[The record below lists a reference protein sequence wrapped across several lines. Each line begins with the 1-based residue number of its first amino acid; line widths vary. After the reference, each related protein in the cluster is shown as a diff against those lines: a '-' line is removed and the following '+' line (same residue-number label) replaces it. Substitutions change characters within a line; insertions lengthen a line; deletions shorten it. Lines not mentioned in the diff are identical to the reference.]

1 MVPTAVALLLFSL
14 TIPFLTSAT
23 PLRPIKR
30 QGLFP
35 PSSDNSTSE
44 NNQPTSGNDSGGGG
58 GIALEIII
66 PIIVI
71 LVAAII
77 CVGLVHFRSKLPKLF
92 KSLTFSLPSS
102 STAALQPISTRDS
115 LPRTVT
121 ADQLSGT
128 NTPLTGG
135 NASSINNGSTP
146 TTNITA
152 AERRARRARERERN
166 VRRTESGRSV
176 KTLPVYSKEAGDEEL
191 VLVRMVHSDD
201 MLTDSPNFLSV
212 YRQRSQSSFSSGS
225 YSDEELHPEE
235 GPEGDVEGGLLP
247 SHRRSTSMRSNRTVR
262 DHEDVDNRDNGL
274 SPVGE
279 THEEIGPDTRTP
291 SLSPSDQHQPL
302 PETPSPETPQRSES
316 LVRRE
321 SLARRSWGLT
331 PTYLE
336 AMSAPLVYASSDP
349 TTANQD
355 VPPPRNL
362 RTRTS
367 STFRGLLSRAGFTQN
382 APPPSSAQMMEI
394 RNDRNRTRNGE
405 SSTSLLLQP
414 TTSRAS
420 SSFAFGRSR
429 SPSTASTPWES
440 TNSLLISSPLP
451 NTAMRASF
459 DSTTLPRA
467 GLSEDQMKFLASKEA
482 INVVGKKIDD
492 VPEYKRRRRSRT
504 RGEGLSVDEGVG
516 GRRRASS
523 ASSDVRLDDG
533 EGEGDRLPSWEMSEN
548 TRRNQEAY
556 ERRNLNRPPSG
567 EIEDERLD
575 PLERTGHSEIRT
587 ENDQRG
593 PDTTTNRNDNEH
605 ELETNEM
612 INDNYQIDLPNEP
625 QSTIS
630 RNNEFE
636 NTQILKQ
643 KPIPAPIKVGQPD
656 DNQDEIEDSASP
668 NTFMTA
674 PRTPMTSTPTATV
687 TTSTWTLTATPRLE
701 VEPPTPVVSTPPPSL
716 TR

>member
-1 MVPTAVALLLFSL
+1 MVSTAFLVFSL
-14 TIPFLTSAT
+14 TISSLTSAT
-23 PLRPIKR
+23 PLRPVKR

-44 NNQPTSGNDSGGGG
+44 NNQPTSGSNSGGGG

-71 LVAAII
+71 LVVAII
-77 CVGLVHFRSKLPKLF
+77 CVVLVHFRSRLPKLF
-92 KSLTFSLPSS
+92 KSLSFSLPSN

-128 NTPLTGG
+128 TTPLTGG

-146 TTNITA
+146 TTNTTA

-191 VLVRMVHSDD
+191 VLVR
-201 MLTDSPNFLSV
+201 
-212 YRQRSQSSFSSGS
+212 QRSQSSFSSGS

-235 GPEGDVEGGLLP
+235 GPEGDLERGLLP
-247 SHRRSTSMRSNRTVR
+247 SHRRSTTMRSNRTVR
-262 DHEDVDNRDNGL
+262 DHEESDTRDNGP

-279 THEEIGPDTRTP
+279 THEDTGLDSHTP

-302 PETPSPETPQRSES
+302 PDTPSPETPQRSES
-316 LVRRE
+316 LIRRE

-336 AMSAPLVYASSDP
+336 AMSAPLVYPSAASV
-349 TTANQD
+349 NED

-367 STFRGLLSRAGFTQN
+367 STFRGLLSRAGFTQQPN
-382 APPPSSAQMMEI
+382 PSSAQMMEI
-394 RNDRNRTRNGE
+394 RYDRNRTRNRE

-429 SPSTASTPWES
+429 SPSTTSTPWES

-482 INVVGKKIDD
+482 ISVVGKKIED

-504 RGEGLSVDEGVG
+504 GGEGLSLDEGVG
-516 GRRRASS
+516 GRRRGSS
-523 ASSDVRLDDG
+523 TSSDVRLDEG
-533 EGEGDRLPSWEMSEN
+533 EGEGGQLPSWEMSEN

-556 ERRNLNRPPSG
+556 ERRNLNRPPPG

-575 PLERTGHSEIRT
+575 PLERADQAERGT

-593 PDTTTNRNDNEH
+593 LGTTKNQNENEH
-605 ELETNEM
+605 EPNGM
-612 INDNYQIDLPNEP
+612 INDNYEIDLPNDP
-625 QSTIS
+625 QTTTSRDNETGNGQIS
-630 RNNEFE
+630 R
-636 NTQILKQ
+636 Q
-643 KPIPAPIKVGQPD
+643 KPIPTPINVGQPD
-656 DNQDEIEDSASP
+656 DNHDEIEDSASP
-668 NTFMTA
+668 NTLLTA
-674 PRTPMTSTPTATV
+674 PRTPLTSAPTPTATAR
-687 TTSTWTLTATPRLE
+687 TNTLTLTTTPRLE

>member
-92 KSLTFSLPSS
+92 RSLTFSLPSS
-102 STAALQPISTRDS
+102 STAAHQPISTRDS

-191 VLVRMVHSDD
+191 VLV
-201 MLTDSPNFLSV
+201 
-212 YRQRSQSSFSSGS
+212 RQRSQSSFSSGS

-302 PETPSPETPQRSES
+302 PETPSPETPQRSEL

-567 EIEDERLD
+567 EIEDESLD
-575 PLERTGHSEIRT
+575 PLEKADQAERGT
-587 ENDQRG
+587 ENDQRWLG
-593 PDTTTNRNDNEH
+593 TTMNHNENEH
-605 ELETNEM
+605 EPNGPIDENHE
-612 INDNYQIDLPNEP
+612 IDLPND
-625 QSTIS
+625 STLNTS
-630 RNNEFE
+630 RNNDFE

-656 DNQDEIEDSASP
+656 DNHDEIEDSASP

-674 PRTPMTSTPTATV
+674 PRTPLTPALTPTATAR
-687 TTSTWTLTATPRLE
+687 TNTLTSATTPRLE
-701 VEPPTPVVSTPPPSL
+701 VEPPTPVASTPPPSL

>member
-14 TIPFLTSAT
+14 TIPSLTSAT
-23 PLRPIKR
+23 PLRLVGR

-44 NNQPTSGNDSGGGG
+44 NNQPKSGSNSGGGG

-66 PIIVI
+66 PVIVI
-71 LVAAII
+71 LVVAII
-77 CVGLVHFRSKLPKLF
+77 CVGLVHFRSKLPKFF
-92 KSLTFSLPSS
+92 KSLTFSLPSN

-128 NTPLTGG
+128 TTPLTGG
-135 NASSINNGSTP
+135 NASSINNGPTP
-146 TTNITA
+146 TTNTTA

-191 VLVRMVHSDD
+191 VLVR
-201 MLTDSPNFLSV
+201 
-212 YRQRSQSSFSSGS
+212 QQSQSSFSSGS

-235 GPEGDVEGGLLP
+235 GPEGDLERGLLP
-247 SHRRSTSMRSNRTVR
+247 SHRRSTSMRSSRTVR
-262 DHEDVDNRDNGL
+262 DHEDVDDRDNGL

-279 THEEIGPDTRTP
+279 TREDTGPDTRTP

-302 PETPSPETPQRSES
+302 LDTPSPETPQRSES

-336 AMSAPLVYASSDP
+336 AMSAPLVYPSTASV
-349 TTANQD
+349 NED

-367 STFRGLLSRAGFTQN
+367 STFRGLLSRAGFTQQ
-382 APPPSSAQMMEI
+382 PPASSAQMMEI
-394 RNDRNRTRNGE
+394 RNDRNRTRNRE

-420 SSFAFGRSR
+420 LSFAFGRSR
-429 SPSTASTPWES
+429 SPSTTSTPWES

-482 INVVGKKIDD
+482 ISVVGKKIED

-504 RGEGLSVDEGVG
+504 GGEGLSVDEAAG
-516 GRRRASS
+516 GRRRGSS
-523 ASSDVRLDDG
+523 ISSDVRLDGG
-533 EGEGDRLPSWEMSEN
+533 EGEGGQLPSWEMSEN

-556 ERRNLNRPPSG
+556 ERRNLNRPPIG
-567 EIEDERLD
+567 GLEDEQLD
-575 PLERTGHSEIRT
+575 PLQSADQPERES

-593 PDTTTNRNDNEH
+593 SDTTTNRNENEYEANGLIDENH
-605 ELETNEM
+605 E
-612 INDNYQIDLPNEP
+612 IDSPNDSHLN
-625 QSTIS
+625 TS
-630 RNNEFE
+630 RNNECG
-636 NTQILKQ
+636 NTQIFRQ
-643 KPIPAPIKVGQPD
+643 KPIPTPINVGRPD
-656 DNQDEIEDSASP
+656 NNHDEIEDSASP

-674 PRTPMTSTPTATV
+674 PGTPLTSAPTPTAIARTN
-687 TTSTWTLTATPRLE
+687 SLTLTNTPRLE
-701 VEPPTPVVSTPPPSL
+701 IEPPTPVVSTPPPSL